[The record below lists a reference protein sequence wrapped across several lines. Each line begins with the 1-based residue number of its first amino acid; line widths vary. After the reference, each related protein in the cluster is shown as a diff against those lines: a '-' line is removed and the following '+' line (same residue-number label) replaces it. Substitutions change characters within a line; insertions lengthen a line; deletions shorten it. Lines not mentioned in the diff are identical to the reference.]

1 MKTSNHYKDTEN
13 IFNLIAVTRKGFYD
27 AKSKNKLKHTC
38 YQLMIRKKILK
49 IFQTL
54 QTSKNLE
61 IGCGNGDFLIKLAK
75 KYPELFF
82 SGIDFSG
89 EQLNVAKENSKNIK
103 NINFEMSD
111 ALKLKFKDES
121 FDTIFCINTFHHIK
135 SEDHSKALAE
145 FSRVSKENIILE
157 IKNRTNFYYKYLR
170 TGLGKH
176 KAYFSNFDCN
186 DSCIKKIHVYP
197 TIIPAVKKDLEKNGF
212 ELISLKSLYI
222 FPFLSPLIV
231 LHFRRIA

>member
-27 AKSKNKLKHTC
+27 AKSKAKLKHTS

-61 IGCGNGDFLIKLAK
+61 IGCGNGDFLIQLAK
-75 KYPELFF
+75 RYPELGF
-82 SGIDFSG
+82 SGIDFSN
-89 EQLNVAKENSKNIK
+89 EQINLAKENSKNTE
-103 NINFEMSD
+103 NISFEIGE
-111 ALKLKFKDES
+111 AFKLKFKNNS
-121 FDTIFCINTFHHIK
+121 FETIFCINTFHHIK

-145 FSRVSKENIILE
+145 FSRVTKENIILE
-157 IKNRTNFYYKYLR
+157 IKNRNNFYYKYLR

-176 KAYFSNFDCN
+176 NAYFSNTDCC
-186 DSCIKKIHVYP
+186 DTCIKKIHVYP
-197 TIIPAVKKDLEKNGF
+197 TTIPAVKKDLEKNGF
-212 ELISLKSLYI
+212 ELISLKSLYV